1 MIMPHFLSYVVVAV
15 IVLALLGADNGVISH
30 WYRSR
35 GLEPIAF
42 YSEPDYWYAI
52 LIIVRTWKTI
62 GYDSII
68 YFGTITGISDEYYEA
83 AVIDGASRFQ
93 QILHITLPF
102 LKPMIIILAIMAVG
116 SMFHASFDLFYQV
129 PQNSG
134 QLMKA
139 TNTIDVYVY
148 NTLKNS
154 NNVSMSSAVAL
165 FQSVAGFIMV
175 VTTNQ
180 IVRIVDK
187 DLSMF

>member
-1 MIMPHFLSYVVVAV
+1 
-15 IVLALLGADNGVISH
+15 
-30 WYRSR
+30 
-35 GLEPIAF
+35 
-42 YSEPDYWYAI
+42 
-52 LIIVRTWKTI
+52 
-62 GYDSII
+62 
-68 YFGTITGISDEYYEA
+68 
-83 AVIDGASRFQ
+83 
-93 QILHITLPF
+93 
-102 LKPMIIILAIMAVG
+102 MIIILAIMAVG

>member
-1 MIMPHFLSYVVVAV
+1 MNPSRS
-15 IVLALLGADNGVISH
+15 DN
-30 WYRSR
+30 YQ
-35 GLEPIAF
+35 